1 MMSAL
6 NVSPLL
12 PWPSPPRLVGRGAL
26 VAQVQ
31 ARFNPPQATLLYGMG
46 GVGKRALALH
56 LAKAHLQAGGQVLWL
71 TPLRPTFE
79 ALVAAVLR
87 AYQAPLADN
96 APTLCAQLLG
106 HHRPLLILEDCP
118 HSLIQHFWRHAAEN
132 RAPLIALHESAT
144 EGPWEALWVRR
155 LEAAPAAQ
163 LLADMLQKDS
173 LNDPAYTP
181 LLDYAEGHAFTLR
194 LMANAIRSGFFPPPR
209 LAQTLPPADNPQDK
223 ARQLFERILG
233 SVEAAGQGLLLTLS
247 AAEHERVSLTL
258 LEILLGR
265 GVQTVARGLMERGLI
280 SPHDTHGRLSY
291 GLHPLAKAFA
301 RDSLRASGRLPEV
314 QDRLGTALQHLL
326 TTYAPVLSPQT
337 ALPLRVEIPHILRH
351 AWAALERQDRALWE
365 AWQEPLRQANLL
377 FYQWGYQAD
386 LNALRQA
393 WHNSLPTGLASPE
406 PAPDDTQ
413 PTRPKEFSALIPYG
427 ETGLTTPQQNL
438 LLQIAEANQR
448 HDHAAL
454 ARLHSLLATDYRQQG
469 MNALAAQNF
478 KLAMQAAQELGDVEQ
493 TLAALVGAVSMGKGH
508 WPTAELLPLAQ
519 RGVNMAHQLGDSVAQ
534 ARLLSLMGD
543 CYLSE
548 NSAQNAASAYKK
560 ALRLWREGG
569 ETLETGVT
577 LAKLGALYIDLGR
590 YREATVA
597 LHQAIQLFGHFGRR
611 DLQGRSLGNLGTA
624 LGHLG
629 RWREAGQHHAAALRL
644 ARETG
649 DRDEERFQ
657 LANLAYVARQE
668 GHRFWAVHYHRQAL
682 YLALLAEDSPSIAE
696 HSFAL
701 GEMLAVEPE
710 DLPQAVLLLEMAFRH
725 QPAPE
730 TGRLLK
736 EVQVRHQKR
745 LRAGLPLKTP
755 ERDLLQYAGGAYPH
769 PEG

>member
-1 MMSAL
+1 
-6 NVSPLL
+6 
-12 PWPSPPRLVGRGAL
+12 
-26 VAQVQ
+26 
-31 ARFNPPQATLLYGMG
+31 
-46 GVGKRALALH
+46 
-56 LAKAHLQAGGQVLWL
+56 
-71 TPLRPTFE
+71 
-79 ALVAAVLR
+79 
-87 AYQAPLADN
+87 
-96 APTLCAQLLG
+96 
-106 HHRPLLILEDCP
+106 LEDCP
-118 HSLIQHFWRHAAEN
+118 HPLIQHFWRQAAEN

-155 LEAAPAAQ
+155 LEAAHAAQ

-173 LNDPAYTP
+173 LDDPAYNS
-181 LLDYAEGHAFTLR
+181 LLDYAEGHPFTLR
-194 LMANAIRSGFFPPPR
+194 LIASAIRSGFLSPAR
-209 LAQTLPPADNPQDK
+209 LAQALPPADNPQDK
-223 ARQLFERILG
+223 ARQLFEQVLG

-265 GVQTVARGLMERGLI
+265 GVQAVARGLIERGLI
-280 SPHDTHGRLSY
+280 NPHDTHGRLSY
-291 GLHPLAKAFA
+291 GLHPLAKTFA
-301 RDSLRASGRLPEV
+301 RDLLRASGRLPEV
-314 QDRLGTALQHLL
+314 QERLGTALHRLL

-337 ALPLRVEIPHILRH
+337 ALPLRVESPHVLRH

-393 WHNSLPTGLASPE
+393 WHDTPHTTPE

-427 ETGLTTPQQNL
+427 ETSLTTPQQNL
-438 LLQIAEANQR
+438 LLQIAEASQR
-448 HDHAAL
+448 RDQAAL
-454 ARLHSLLATDYRQQG
+454 VRLYSLLATDYSQRG
-469 MNALAAQNF
+469 MTALAAQNF
-478 KLAMQAAQELGDVEQ
+478 KSAMQAAQELGDVGQ
-493 TLAALVGAVSMGKGH
+493 TLVALVGAVSMGKGH
-508 WPTAELLPLAQ
+508 WPTAEILPLAQ
-519 RGVNMAHQLGDSVAQ
+519 RGVNMAHQLGDNVAQ

-548 NSAQNAASAYKK
+548 NSPQNAASAYKK

-577 LAKLGALYIDLGR
+577 LAKLGALYIDLAR

-597 LHQAIQLFGHFGRR
+597 LSQAIQLFEHFGRP

-649 DRDEERFQ
+649 DREEERFQ

-710 DLPQAVLLLEMAFRH
+710 NLPQAVLLLEAAFRH
-725 QPAPE
+725 QPTLE

-736 EVQVRHQKR
+736 ETQVRHQKR